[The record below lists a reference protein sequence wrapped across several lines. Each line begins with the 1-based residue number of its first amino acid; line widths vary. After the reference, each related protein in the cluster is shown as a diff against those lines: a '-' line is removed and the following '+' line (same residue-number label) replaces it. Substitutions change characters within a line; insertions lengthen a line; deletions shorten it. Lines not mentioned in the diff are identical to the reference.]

1 MSARG
6 PITCDQFDLA
16 ADELALGQVDEP
28 TRSRLL
34 VHAANCPHCHS
45 LLESLG
51 TVADRLLLVAPQVEP
66 PAGFESR
73 VLARLDAGVP
83 SPVRRST
90 RVRWLAAAVV
100 AILVAGAAVAL
111 IRRPSHRSHPLQP
124 LPPSSPMPARRSAL
138 LGCSPTRRR
147 MSSSPSTT
155 LEAARG
161 SGTANSWGRTAHGRT
176 WASGMLPGS
185 RPGSGRSASIRT
197 CSTRRRCGSPRTAK
211 CSPRQ
216 RSTRPARRRRE
227 PDDS

>member
-83 SPVRRST
+83 SPIRRST

-100 AILVAGAAVAL
+100 AILVAGAAIAL
-111 IRRPSHRSHPLQP
+111 IRRPESPE
-124 LPPSSPMPARRSAL
+124 SSAAASAAIVTTAGAEVGSVRLLADPTSYVLITVDNPRGGPGVRHCEL
-138 LGCSPTRRR
+138 LGPDGAWEDVGQWDAAGIASGVWAAGVDPDLLDSTAMRITQDGEVLATATFDEAG
-147 MSSSPSTT
+147 SSSQ
-155 LEAARG
+155 
-161 SGTANSWGRTAHGRT
+161 GT
-176 WASGMLPGS
+176 
-185 RPGSGRSASIRT
+185 
-197 CSTRRRCGSPRTAK
+197 
-211 CSPRQ
+211 
-216 RSTRPARRRRE
+216 
-227 PDDS
+227 